1 MREILFKAKRKDTG
15 EWIIGSYMPKVEYV
29 QYIDARKWF
38 KFAYIMPNGTEITN
52 ESMLKD
58 VFVEVEPSTVC
69 QYTGL
74 TDVNGKRIF
83 EGDILSVLQS
93 DLIGECIH
101 IEDYII
107 KDITDG
113 RAMIFLEHA
122 NELEITG
129 NIYDNHEL
137 LKERES

>member
-1 MREILFKAKRKDTG
+1 MREILFKGKRIDTG
-15 EWIIGSYMPKVEYV
+15 EWIEGNLITDEEITEK
-29 QYIDARKWF
+29 
-38 KFAYIMPNGTEITN
+38 AYIGYLFGCHDAPCY
-52 ESMLKD
+52 D
-58 VFVEVEPSTVC
+58 VDVAEVDPSTVC

-74 TDVNGKRIF
+74 TNVNGKRIF

-113 RAMIFLEHA
+113 KAMIFLEYA

-129 NIYDNHEL
+129 NIYDNPEL
-137 LKERES
+137 LKEHES